1 MIFTDLS
8 LQPYIS
14 KIVRYNF
21 NQKQNINKKIK
32 MVKKAQQ
39 VKVSKSTT
47 SKASKAAASKAPI
60 SKPQKPDRSV
70 AQKLKQRS
78 GPKWDLAKLA

>member
-1 MIFTDLS
+1 
-8 LQPYIS
+8 
-14 KIVRYNF
+14 
-21 NQKQNINKKIK
+21 